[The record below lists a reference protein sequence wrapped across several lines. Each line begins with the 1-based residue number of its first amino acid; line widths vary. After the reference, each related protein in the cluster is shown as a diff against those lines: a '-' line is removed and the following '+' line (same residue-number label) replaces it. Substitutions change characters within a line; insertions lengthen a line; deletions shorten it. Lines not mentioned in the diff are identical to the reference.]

1 MNAQAQSLTSY
12 FAYETS
18 KVLRACTACGK
29 CVEVCPVVPYA
40 GLKDSEPKTVA
51 QGVIDF
57 LASREPLSR
66 EAAAFAHA
74 CNGCGEC
81 IPVCPENVNPR
92 KMLVLANTMH
102 AGERTATP
110 QLFRKM
116 SRAIRLMA
124 GMQLLPAEFAR
135 VLAPPRRTE
144 AEIVFY
150 LGCNALRTPHL
161 LFNAMYVLDALEADY
176 EVVGG
181 PGSCCGIVQSKWEGE
196 LGKGERMINATLTRF
211 EGLSPEKVLSWCP
224 SCNLHIGETLA
235 GFQSTTFEFGH
246 FTSYLSDHLDEL
258 GSKFVRPL
266 PFRAVLHAH
275 VGLADLGR
283 NVERVLKTIPE
294 LELIDTVME
303 SGYTC
308 GGSGCSRAP
317 ELMKKEHAML
327 IERVRETGADVL
339 VSFYHNCHAAFAPAE
354 KAGGFRVLNYT
365 DLLVQALGAT
375 PHEDVYKR
383 MRLIDDWKMIVEE
396 AEPYLRANGVD
407 LDREFLE
414 KILPDVFRMAEF
426 TGGLDCFAGRA

>member
-1 MNAQAQSLTSY
+1 MSTQMQSLSSY
-12 FAYETS
+12 FDSETS

-40 GLKDSEPKTVA
+40 GLKDSDPKAVA

-57 LASREPLSR
+57 LAHREPLTVN
-66 EAAAFAHA
+66 AAAFVHA

-81 IPVCPENVNPR
+81 IPACPEGVNPR
-92 KMLVLANTMH
+92 KMLVLANTMR

-135 VLAPPRRTE
+135 VLAPPRRDQ
-144 AEIVFY
+144 AKIVFY

-196 LGKGERMINATLTRF
+196 IGKGERMINATLTRF

-235 GFQSTTFEFGH
+235 GFQSTSFEFGH
-246 FTSYLSDHLDEL
+246 FTSYLSDNLDKL
-258 GSKFVRPL
+258 RSKFVRPL
-266 PFRAVLHAH
+266 PFRAVLHTH
-275 VGLADLGR
+275 VGLAELGN
-283 NVERVLKTIPE
+283 NVARVLKAVPG
-294 LELIDTVME
+294 LELIDVVME

-327 IERVRETGADVL
+327 VDRVRETGADVL

-354 KAGGFRVLNYT
+354 KTGGFRVLNYT
-365 DLLVQALGAT
+365 DLLVEALGAT
-375 PHEDVYKR
+375 PHQDVYKR
-383 MRLIDDWKMIVEE
+383 MRLMDDWKMIVEE
-396 AEPYLRANGVD
+396 AEPYLRANGVEF
-407 LDREFLE
+407 DREFLE
-414 KILPDVFRMAEF
+414 SILPDVFRMAEF

>member
-1 MNAQAQSLTSY
+1 MDAVNQSLASY
-12 FAYETS
+12 FEGETA
-18 KVLRACTACGK
+18 KVLNACTACGK

-40 GLKDSEPKTVA
+40 GLQGANPKTVVS
-51 QGVIDF
+51 GVLDF
-57 LASREPLSR
+57 LARRAPLT
-66 EAAAFAHA
+66 EAAAAFAHA

-81 IPVCPENVNPR
+81 IPQCPEGVNPR
-92 KMLVLANTMH
+92 KMLVLANTMR
-102 AGERTATP
+102 AGERTGTP

-135 VLAPPRRTE
+135 VLAPPRRAE

-161 LFNAMYVLDALEADY
+161 LFNAMYVLDALGADY

-211 EGLSPEKVLSWCP
+211 EGLSAEKVLSWCP

-235 GFQSTTFEFGH
+235 GFHATSFEFGH
-246 FTSYLSDHLDEL
+246 FTSYLSDHLEDL
-258 GSKFVRPL
+258 RARFVRAL
-266 PFRAVLHAH
+266 PRKAVLHAH

-283 NVERVLKTIPE
+283 NVARVLAAIPG
-294 LELIDTVME
+294 LELIDTVAE

-317 ELMKKEHAML
+317 ALMKKEHAAL
-327 IERVRETGADVL
+327 VERVRETHADVL
-339 VSFYHNCHAAFAPAE
+339 VTFYHNCHAAFVPAE
-354 KAGGFRVLNYT
+354 KEGGFRVLNYT
-365 DLLVQALGAT
+365 DLLVEAMGAT
-375 PHEDVYKR
+375 PHDDHFKR

-396 AEPYLRANGVD
+396 AEPYLRANGID
-407 LDREFLE
+407 FDREFLE
-414 KILPDVFRMAEF
+414 SILPDVFRMAEF
-426 TGGLDCFAGRA
+426 TGGLDCFASRA

>member
-1 MNAQAQSLTSY
+1 MAPQEQSLANY
-12 FAYETS
+12 FDSETA
-18 KVLRACTACGK
+18 KILGACTACGK

-40 GLKDSEPKTVA
+40 GLKDADPKTVA
-51 QGVIDF
+51 HGVVDF
-57 LASREPLSR
+57 LAHRAPLAGAS
-66 EAAAFAHA
+66 ASFAYT

-81 IPVCPENVNPR
+81 IPACPEGVNPR

-102 AGERTATP
+102 AGERTQTP

-135 VLAPPRRTE
+135 VRNPPRRTQ
-144 AEIVFY
+144 APIVFY

-161 LFNAMYVLDALEADY
+161 LFNAMYVLDALGTDY

-196 LGKGERMINATLTRF
+196 LGRGERMINATLTRF

-235 GFQSTTFEFGH
+235 GFHSTSFEFGH
-246 FTSYLSDHLDEL
+246 FTTYLADHLDEL
-258 GSKFVRPL
+258 RLKFVRPL
-266 PFRAVLHAH
+266 PLKAVLHAH

-283 NVERVLKTIPE
+283 NVARVLAAIPG
-294 LELIDTVME
+294 LQLVDTVAE

-308 GGSGCSRAP
+308 GGSGCARAP
-317 ELMKKEHAML
+317 ELMKKEHAQL
-327 IERVRETGADVL
+327 IDRVRETGAGVL
-339 VSFYHNCHAAFAPAE
+339 VTFYHNCHAAFVRAE
-354 KAGGFRVLNYT
+354 NEGGLRVLNYT
-365 DLLVQALGAT
+365 DLLVEALGAA
-375 PHEDVYKR
+375 PHEDVFKR
-383 MRLIDDWKMIVEE
+383 LRLIDDWKMIVDE
-396 AEPYLRANGVD
+396 AEPYLRANGIEF
-407 LDREFLE
+407 DRPLLE

-426 TGGLDCFAGRA
+426 TGGLDCFASRT

>member
-1 MNAQAQSLTSY
+1 MTSQPQTLASY
-12 FAYETS
+12 LDSETA
-18 KVLRACTACGK
+18 KVMSACKACGK

-40 GLKDSEPKTVA
+40 RLEDADPKAVT

-57 LASREPLSR
+57 LAQRAPLAGDSAR
-66 EAAAFAHA
+66 FAHA

-81 IPVCPENVNPR
+81 IPACPEGVNPR

-102 AGERTATP
+102 AGGHTETP

-124 GMQLLPAEFAR
+124 GMQLLPAEFTRA
-135 VLAPPRRTE
+135 LAPPRRTE
-144 AEIVFY
+144 AAIVFY

-161 LFNAMYVLDALEADY
+161 LFNAMYVLDALDADY

-196 LGKGERMINATLTRF
+196 LGKGERMIDATLTRF

-235 GFQSTTFEFGH
+235 GFRSTSFEFGH
-246 FTSYLSDHLDEL
+246 FTSYLSNHLDEL
-258 GSKFVRPL
+258 QTQFVRPL
-266 PFRAVLHAH
+266 PLKAVLHAH
-275 VGLADLGR
+275 VGLSDLGR
-283 NVERVLKTIPE
+283 NVQRVLQAIPG
-294 LELIDTVME
+294 LDLADTVLE

-317 ELMKKEHAML
+317 ELMKKEHAAL
-327 IERVRETGADVL
+327 IDRVREIHADVL

-354 KAGGFRVLNYT
+354 KQGGFRVLNYT

-375 PHEDVYKR
+375 PHDDVFKR
-383 MRLIDDWKMIVEE
+383 LRLIDDWRMVVEE
-396 AEPYLRANGVD
+396 AEPYLRANGID
-407 LDREFLE
+407 FDRGLLE

-426 TGGLDCFAGRA
+426 TGGLDCFASRT

>member
-1 MNAQAQSLTSY
+1 MNTAAQTLASY
-12 FAYETS
+12 FDSETA
-18 KVLRACTACGK
+18 KVLSTCTACGK

-40 GLKDSEPKTVA
+40 GLKEADPKAVA
-51 QGVIDF
+51 GGVLDF
-57 LASREPLSR
+57 LAHRAPLDG
-66 EAAAFAHA
+66 APATFAHA

-81 IPVCPENVNPR
+81 IPACPEGVNPR

-102 AGERTATP
+102 SGERTRTP

-135 VLAPPRRTE
+135 VLKPPRRDQ
-144 AEIVFY
+144 AELVFY

-161 LFNAMYVLDALEADY
+161 LFNAMYVLDALGADY

-235 GFQSTTFEFGH
+235 GFHSTSFEFGH
-246 FTSYLSDHLDEL
+246 ITTYLAEHLEQL
-258 GSKFVRPL
+258 GSRFVRPL
-266 PFRAVLHAH
+266 AVRAMLHAH

-283 NVERVLKTIPE
+283 NVARVLAAIPG
-294 LELIDTVME
+294 LELIDTVLE

-317 ELMKKEHAML
+317 ELMKKEHAEL
-327 IERVRETGADVL
+327 LDRAREARADVL
-339 VSFYHNCHAAFAPAE
+339 VTFYHNCHAAFVPAE
-354 KAGGFRVLNYT
+354 KTAGFRVLNYT
-365 DLLVQALGAT
+365 DLLVDALGAT
-375 PHEDVYKR
+375 PHKDVFKR
-383 MRLIDDWKMIVEE
+383 LRLFDDWKMIVDE
-396 AEPYLRANGVD
+396 AEPYLRSNGID
-407 LDREFLE
+407 FDRAFLE

-426 TGGLDCFAGRA
+426 TGCLDCFASHA